1 MKMCNS
7 FRAGL
12 IALSLATALLPGCG
26 EIKVR
31 TGAPVA
37 PHLLESRL
45 ALGISTEKDIRKVL
59 GEPIGVGREWLP
71 FHTRARTVW
80 SYHFEEGQ
88 ASLSG
93 VGEFHRIFLW
103 VILADGRYDGFFWV
117 STFPADRPP
126 PKSGQ

>member
-1 MKMCNS
+1 MCNS
-7 FRAGL
+7 FIAGL
-12 IALSLATALLPGCG
+12 IALSSATALLRVAERSRCASERPWH
-26 EIKVR
+26 R
-31 TGAPVA
+31 TYSNPSWRWGSGG
-37 PHLLESRL
+37 L
-45 ALGISTEKDIRKVL
+45 KDIRKVL

-80 SYHFEEGQ
+80 SYHFEESQ

-93 VGEFHRIFLW
+93 VEKVHRIFLW

-117 STFPADRPP
+117 STFPADRAP